1 MRSLAFKNKK
11 KKKMKFTIDEIKAE
25 HQKVKS
31 GADFPKYI
39 QAIKKRGVSH
49 YTVYVSDGNTEYFDQ
64 ENQSDT
70 TGSKY
75 AALTI
80 SETVNLENFKLRLKF
95 HQQGGTDY
103 LTFCKDCA
111 ENGIE
116 GWKMDLT
123 LMICTYFDKTGTPIL
138 EEQIPSL

>member
-1 MRSLAFKNKK
+1 
-11 KKKMKFTIDEIKAE
+11 MKFTIEEIKAE

-39 QAIKKRGVSH
+39 QAIKNRGVSH

-64 ENQSDT
+64 ENQSESS
-70 TGSKY
+70 GSKY
-75 AALTI
+75 DVLI
-80 SETVNLENFKLRLKF
+80 VSENVNLENFKSRLKL

-111 ENGIE
+111 DNGVD
-116 GWKMDLT
+116 GWKMDLNDMT
-123 LMICTYFDKTGTPIL
+123 CTYFDTEGHNL
-138 EEQIPSL
+138 LVENIPSV

>member
-1 MRSLAFKNKK
+1 
-11 KKKMKFTIDEIKAE
+11 MKFTIDEIKAE

-39 QAIKKRGVSH
+39 QAIKEKGVSH
-49 YTVYVSDGNTEYFDQ
+49 YTAYVSDGNTEYFDK
-64 ENQSDT
+64 ENQSVQ

-75 AALTI
+75 NTLSI
-80 SETVNLENFKLRLKF
+80 SETLNLDLFKTRLKL

-111 ENGIE
+111 ENGIR
-116 GWKMDLT
+116 GWEMDLNEMT
-123 LMICTYFDKTGTPIL
+123 CTYFDNKKNNIL
-138 EEQIPSL
+138 VEHIPSQ